1 MKKKITYTL
10 LTLFTII
17 FMVGA
22 SEILHEKEIIFP
34 EITAL
39 LIGGVVAPK
48 RSWQTSR
55 IRMIILIAIC
65 SVTGIVFVRFIP
77 LPLIAKIPFAFL
89 ICQLIL
95 VFSKTTFAPLIS
107 ATILP
112 ILMGTESIIYPLSA
126 VGFTVLIIIEEWI
139 IIKLHIKEEEHF
151 IPRPLPKY
159 PDFFHIFLRVIP
171 VLLATIIVIPLD
183 FSFCIA
189 PPLLVAFTEFS
200 NPSCKAREHYIKTI
214 MVITLCGLFGV
225 LSRYIFTITLGL
237 PLTLSAVVAA
247 LTMLLVITLS
257 KSYLPPVGAITI
269 LPMIIPAEGLATY
282 PVQIFLGAA
291 VFMGISLILFKSETT
306 DLQL

>member
-1 MKKKITYTL
+1 MRKIITTTL
-10 LTLFTII
+10 LTLITIL

-22 SEILHEKEIIFP
+22 SEILNEKEIIFP

-39 LIGGVVAPK
+39 LIGTVIAPK
-48 RSWQTSR
+48 RSWQISR
-55 IRMIILIAIC
+55 IRMIMLIAIC

-77 LPLIAKIPFAFL
+77 LPLMAKIPFAFL

-95 VFSKTTFAPLIS
+95 AFSKTTFAPLIS

-126 VGFTVLIIIEEWI
+126 VGFTMLILLEEWI
-139 IIKLHIKEEEHF
+139 TIKLHIKEEEPF
-151 IPRPLPKY
+151 IPQPLFEY
-159 PDFFHIFLRVIP
+159 SDFFHIFLRVIP

-183 FSFCIA
+183 FRFCIA

-200 NPSCKAREHYIKTI
+200 KPSCKAREHYIKTI

-225 LSRYIFTITLGL
+225 LSRYIFTITLEL

-247 LTMLLVITLS
+247 LVMLLVINLS
-257 KSYLPPVGAITI
+257 KCYLPPAGAIAI
-269 LPMIIPAEGLATY
+269 LPMIIPVESLVTY

-291 VFMGISLILFKSETT
+291 VYMGISLLLNIIV
-306 DLQL
+306 